1 MDLPDTCNP
10 LNNITYQTYKIYNI
24 FIPVLLMMLVLEIA
38 FVFMAIPTSIGTII
52 ATAGSFSTSK
62 VPIPPST

>member
-1 MDLPDTCNP
+1 
-10 LNNITYQTYKIYNI
+10 
-24 FIPVLLMMLVLEIA
+24 MMLVLEIA